1 MSIFISSILS
11 IIHPEHWQVQISNLC
26 FNSSYALFNLN
37 LWFVTVI
44 ALVLILAVSISNL
57 LIALFHLFKVTTIY
71 KLYLKPLFSLNKSL
85 NKSLMLLFA
94 KNNESSKLILSVIST
109 L

>member
-11 IIHPEHWQVQISNLC
+11 IIHPEPRPVQISNLC
-26 FNSSYALFNLN
+26 FNSSYALFKWN
-37 LWFVTVI
+37 LWFVAAI
-44 ALVLILAVSISNL
+44 ALDLIFTVSILNL